1 MNVMPTSLNCSPGAS
16 WCYGQHS
23 TLWYPMGIISSETG
37 VQQGDP
43 LGPMFFCFV
52 LHKLVTAIATANE
65 CSSLLLH
72 RWYIDDGVVAGPK
85 PALAKVFSII
95 QELGPPLGL
104 FINAGKC
111 ELFGLGDLSSFSPL
125 MKKSSVPN
133 FEILGAPIGDVIFCA
148 KVFCTKTCR
157 CFQFA

>member
-1 MNVMPTSLNCSPGAS
+1 MKIDLCNAFNLVSRQALLDECSAHFPELLPWAS
-16 WCYGQHS
+16 WCYSQHP
-23 TLWYPMGIISSETG
+23 TLWHPMGIISSESG

-43 LGPMFFCFV
+43 LGPMFFCLV
-52 LHKLVTAIATANE
+52 LHNLVTAIVTDNE
-65 CSSLLLH
+65 CSSLLFH

-85 PALAKVFSII
+85 PALSKVFFII

-125 MKKSSVPN
+125 MKKSCS
-133 FEILGAPIGDVIFCA
+133 
-148 KVFCTKTCR
+148 
-157 CFQFA
+157 